1 MKRSGL
7 TGSYTLLLVILLILS
22 GCATTQPPQ
31 DTRNQTASRARA
43 KAHTDLGAAYFQQKK
58 YDIALEEFTLA
69 ANIDPSFGFA
79 YNGLGLVNAAL
90 KQDADADRY
99 FKKAIALEPTNSEA
113 HNNYGNFLCSRG
125 RYQASIDEYL
135 TAVKNP
141 LYATP
146 AAAYTNAGICARRGA
161 MDAKAIEY
169 LQQALKIE
177 PLSPTAGHELALIQ
191 FKQNHPAEAY
201 ATLSPA
207 LEMRQTPKV
216 LYLGMKLAQVLGK
229 NEEAKAYQKALFRNY
244 PNSQQTQALKKAMQ
258 LKQ

>member
-1 MKRSGL
+1 MKLAGL
-7 TGSYTLLLVILLILS
+7 KKSYTLLLIILLVLS
-22 GCATTQPPQ
+22 GCATQPPQ
-31 DTRNQTASRARA
+31 DSRNQTPSRARA

-90 KQDADADRY
+90 KQDAQADRY
-99 FKKAIALEPTNSEA
+99 FKKAISLQPTNSEA

-135 TAVKNP
+135 TALKNP
-141 LYATP
+141 LYGTP
-146 AAAYTNAGICARRGA
+146 AAAYTNAGICARRGG
-161 MDAKAIEY
+161 MDVKAVEY

-191 FKQNHPAEAY
+191 FKQNKPAEAY
-201 ATLSPA
+201 ATLGTL
-207 LEMRQTPKV
+207 LEKRQTPKV

-229 NEEAKAYQKALFRNY
+229 REEAAVYQKALFRNY
-244 PNSQQTQALKKAMQ
+244 PNSQQTQALRKAMQ
-258 LKQ
+258 LK